1 MKSERKNDE
10 GFTLIEMMAV
20 LVIMGL
26 LIGAAVVATAPM
38 RTRGLQT
45 RVNSDLA
52 TITQALELF
61 NSDMFDYPPEEFGL
75 PALQDLPGTIDGAER
90 YNGPYLTK
98 LPDDPWGRPYV
109 YVYPGDTH
117 PYELLSYGRDG
128 EPGGEGP
135 DADISF
141 WDDEA

>member
-1 MKSERKNDE
+1 MDNERRNDE

-38 RTRGLQT
+38 RYKGLMT
-45 RVNSDLA
+45 RVQSDLS
-52 TITQALELF
+52 TITQGLELY
-61 NSDMFDYPPEEFGL
+61 NSDMFDYPPEEVGL
-75 PALQDLPGTIDGAER
+75 QALKELPGSADGTEKWS
-90 YNGPYLTK
+90 GPYISK
-98 LPDDPWGRPYV
+98 LSDDPWGRPYI
-109 YVYPGDTH
+109 YIYPGDEN

-141 WDDEA
+141 WEQDT